1 MQKLHLSLIMDVGIS
16 VYLQRE
22 NIQYV
27 SFYINSNLLIILFIN
42 MKMTGIK
49 NEKTLFYAVSYI
61 LKSVTTS
68 WNAHPSVGAWL
79 GASSQMKIEL

>member
-68 WNAHPSVGAWL
+68 
-79 GASSQMKIEL
+79 